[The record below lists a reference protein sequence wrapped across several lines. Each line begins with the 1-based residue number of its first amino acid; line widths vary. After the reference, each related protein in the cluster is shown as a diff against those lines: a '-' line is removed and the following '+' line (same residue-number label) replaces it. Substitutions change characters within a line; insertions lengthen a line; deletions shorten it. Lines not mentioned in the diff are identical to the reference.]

1 MSIKVEVMDAPKILR
16 ISEVIERLQSIK
28 DKEGDLKVVVGMWNS
43 DYADIFYEPAFDVVV
58 KAREDDWIDQVDWDE
73 KYVSI
78 E

>member
-1 MSIKVEVMDAPKILR
+1 MDAPKILR

-28 DKEGDLKVVVGMWNS
+28 EKEGDLKVVVGMWNS
-43 DYADIFYEPAFDVVV
+43 DYAMIFHEPAFDVVV

>member
-1 MSIKVEVMDAPKILR
+1 MDEPKILR

-28 DKEGDLKVVVGMWNS
+28 EKEGDLKVVVGMWNS
-43 DYADIFYEPAFDVVV
+43 DYAMIFHEPAFDVIV
-58 KAREDDWIDQVDWDE
+58 DDCDNDWIEQVERDE